1 VCRRNR
7 PEIMM
12 KWILLSLVMVSGL
25 AGCAVPQDQNVPNR
39 EALLTEP
46 HTGRTYFLYVSSK
59 YNRLRPAPMIIS
71 LQGTAPYD
79 TATGQVKEW
88 KKLAE
93 DQGAILV
100 CPTLKSSDGIL
111 TGPDDGLLAQLLEDE
126 RFVMSILSEL
136 QYRYNVDRR
145 NVFLTCWSGG
155 GYPLYFIGLR
165 HPDVFTAMCARQSTF
180 RQGALEG
187 WFPDA
192 ARRMPV
198 RIFYGTTDFV
208 PIQNECKQAYSFL
221 QAQGFHQLELTTSRG
236 GHERHPE
243 LAMEF
248 FLQHWN
254 IGMSA
259 REPVSALLD
268 HVP

>member
-1 VCRRNR
+1 
-7 PEIMM
+7 MK
-12 KWILLSLVMVSGL
+12 KWIVLGLVLVSSL
-25 AGCAVPQDQNVPNR
+25 AGCAVPQDQNVPNH
-39 EALLTEP
+39 EALLSEA

-59 YNRLRPAPMIIS
+59 YNRREPAPLIIS

-79 TATGQVKEW
+79 TATGEVKEW

-111 TGPDDGLLAQLLEDE
+111 TGPDEGLLSGLLEDE
-126 RFVMSILSEL
+126 RFVLSIMSEL
-136 QYRYNVDRR
+136 QYRYNIDRR
-145 NVFLTCWSGG
+145 NVFLTAWSGG

-165 HPDVFTAMCARQSTF
+165 HPDLFTAMCARQTTF
-180 RQGALEG
+180 RQSALEG

-192 ARRMPV
+192 SRRMPM
-198 RIFYGTTDFV
+198 RIFYGTSDFA
-208 PIQNECKQAYSFL
+208 PIQNECKQAYGFL
-221 QAQGFHQLELTTSRG
+221 QSQGFRQIELTTSQG

-254 IGMSA
+254 VGMSA
-259 REPVSALLD
+259 RENGSVLLD